1 MKIHPLIRALG
12 AMVPGARFLITS
24 SHDWCS
30 MTFSGQQ
37 LTIEC
42 DIAAS
47 NFDRYSGYLANTL
60 PDHEFSIPNMLVADI
75 AVVGQEN
82 ASGTIKLL
90 IEALVINA

>member
-12 AMVPGARFLITS
+12 AMLPGARFLITS
-24 SHDWCS
+24 SQDWCS

-37 LTIEC
+37 LTVEC
-42 DIAAS
+42 NIAAS
-47 NFDRYSGYLANTL
+47 DFDLYSRYLTNAL
-60 PDHEFSIPNMLVADI
+60 PDYDFSIPNMLVADI
-75 AVVGQEN
+75 AVVGKEN